1 MKGRKLLLNIPSKDF
16 GKIENLVKTGEFT
29 TRSDLIRFALKQFLY
44 SKERMK
50 EFNRITAKLQK
61 QTKKMG
67 LTKEDVLKEIEE
79 IRGKS

>member
-50 EFNRITAKLQK
+50 EFNRITTKLQK